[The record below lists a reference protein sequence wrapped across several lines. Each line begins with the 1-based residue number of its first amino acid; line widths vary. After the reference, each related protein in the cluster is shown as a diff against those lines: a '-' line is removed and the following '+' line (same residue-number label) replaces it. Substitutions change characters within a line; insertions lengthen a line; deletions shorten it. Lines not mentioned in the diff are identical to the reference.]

1 MKSCVTIGKH
11 SICLEE
17 LLSRTRLHPFQ
28 SLCLATKLASS
39 LLQLYATPWL
49 PQNWYENSVQFLL
62 HKTRLDADEAYV
74 VISLEGLSETPR
86 STTKSDSLNPYLVGL
101 GIILLELSEG
111 KSFAQ
116 WVSERKD
123 ISVQTSDI
131 QDKASVAWK
140 WAKEDARLRCGG
152 PVYRKVIERCLGC
165 SFTST
170 HPLNHQTLDSAH
182 LREAIYDDVVH
193 PLEKIFNAFTNPLE
207 LERFEITDK

>member
-1 MKSCVTIGKH
+1 M
-11 SICLEE
+11 CLEE

-39 LLQLYATPWL
+39 LLQLSATPWL
-49 PQNWYENSVQFLL
+49 PQNWYENSVQFPV
-62 HKTRLDADEAYV
+62 HKNLPDANEAYV
-74 VISLEGLSETPR
+74 VIGLGGLSETPQ
-86 STTKSDSLNPYLVGL
+86 SKTKIESLNPYLVGL

-116 WVSERKD
+116 WISERKD
-123 ISVQTSDI
+123 ITVQTGDI

-140 WAKEDARLRCGG
+140 WVKEDARLRCGG
-152 PVYRKVIERCLGC
+152 PVYRKVIERCLEC

-182 LREAIYDDVVH
+182 LREAIYEDVVH

-207 LERFEITDK
+207 LEQFEITDK